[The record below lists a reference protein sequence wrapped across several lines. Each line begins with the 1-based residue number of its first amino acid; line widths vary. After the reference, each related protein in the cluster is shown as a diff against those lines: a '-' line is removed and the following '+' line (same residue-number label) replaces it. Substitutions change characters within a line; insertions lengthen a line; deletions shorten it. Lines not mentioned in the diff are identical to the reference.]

1 MARRS
6 RSVLPFAL
14 ALGLLVQYTAA
25 EEVVSLDGA
34 SFEKHLQDNK
44 HTLVEFYAPWC
55 GHCKKL
61 APELEKAAN
70 ILEEQQVKLAKLD
83 ATSEKDLAAKYGV
96 KGFPTLL
103 WFEDGQEVPFDGART
118 SDGIVQWVKS
128 MMGPAVTNGMP
139 GAPSKDK
146 PQMILYADSLLPGFL
161 DVAKVKRRKADW
173 YFVEQQTRYPKVTVA
188 HLGEDPVELT
198 GYSCGDK
205 EKVTKF
211 LDEHMLP
218 LYGPMDG
225 DTFDKYM
232 EAGQGLIWTMF
243 PPEDGDLQTVV
254 AKHRS
259 MMEEVAKKFQG
270 KYYVTYTD
278 MDKFKEAIDNMLSV
292 DKLPAIAVQKKAGDK
307 KKYVYDGEMVAWKI
321 AEFVK
326 DVDIGKIEPKL
337 KSEPVPPPT
346 ASAVKHVVGSTLKS
360 EVFKPDKDVFLE
372 VYAPWCGHCKKMQP
386 EYEKLAAKI
395 KKEDLSDLLSIA
407 WIDGTANDSPVET
420 MDWSG
425 FPTLYFVKAGQD
437 KPTLYE
443 GERTAKG
450 IWRYIRRH
458 ATKAEEIKER
468 LARKTASEN
477 RGAEL

>member
-1 MARRS
+1 MSPSWRT
-6 RSVLPFAL
+6 AL
-14 ALGLLVQYTAA
+14 LTLIVSAALKTTAA
-25 EEVVSLDGA
+25 QEVVSLDSG
-34 SFEKHLQDNK
+34 SFEKHIKDYK
-44 HTLVEFYAPWC
+44 RTLVEFYAPWC

-61 APELEKAAN
+61 APEYEKAAN
-70 ILEEQQVKLAKLD
+70 LLRDQEVKLAKID

-96 KGFPTLL
+96 KGFPTLT

-128 MMGPAVTNGMP
+128 MMGNAVTTSSAP
-139 GAPSKDK
+139 GTPAKDK

-161 DVAKVKRRKADW
+161 DAAKVKRRRADW
-173 YFVEQQTRYPKVTVA
+173 FFVQQATRYPKITVV
-188 HLGEDPVELT
+188 HQGEEPVELT

-205 EKVTKF
+205 EKVIKF
-211 LDEHMLP
+211 LDEHLLP
-218 LYGPMDG
+218 LFGPMDG

-232 EAGQGLIWTMF
+232 EAAKGLVWSMF
-243 PPEDGDLQTVV
+243 GPEEGDIESMVKT
-254 AKHRS
+254 RRP

-278 MDKFKEAIDNMLSV
+278 MTKNREAIDNMLSV

-321 AEFVK
+321 AEFIK
-326 DVDIGKIEPKL
+326 DVDAGKIEPKL
-337 KSEPVPPPT
+337 KSEPIPPPST
-346 ASAVKHVVGSTLKS
+346 DPVKQVVGKTLKQD
-360 EVFKPDKDVFLE
+360 VFTPNKDVFLE
-372 VYAPWCGHCKKMQP
+372 VYAPWCGHCQKMKP

-395 KKEDLSDLLSIA
+395 RKDGLDDLLSIA
-407 WIDGTANDSPVET
+407 WIDGTANDSPVES
-420 MDWSG
+420 MDWTG
-425 FPTLYFVKAGQD
+425 FPSLYFVKAGQD
-437 KPTLYE
+437 KPILYE

-450 IWRYIRRH
+450 IWRYMKRH

-468 LARKTASEN
+468 LARKAASDN